1 MPIDQDKLGEL
12 LGTFVTDLGATI
24 AAGNIVVGHRLG
36 PYRALADAPAT
47 ADQLAQRTETD
58 PRYVTEWLRGQ
69 AAGGYVH
76 YDPDTEQFSLSDE
89 QAYALAGPDGL
100 CLPGAFMLALGALRA
115 ESQVTD
121 AFRTG
126 ARMGWHE
133 HHEDVFTGCEMFF
146 RPGYVANLTS
156 SWIPALD
163 GVADKLAVGGRVA
176 DVGCGHGAS
185 TVLLAQ
191 AYPKARILGSD
202 YHQASIDTAR
212 KRATDA
218 GVADRAR
225 FEVASAQT
233 FSGTGYDLS
242 RTWPRW
248 PPRSGA
254 GPMTSDSPRWRSGCG
269 SSRQVPGPLAAAAAG
284 WPALAARSPLLSGL
298 ARHVHDDPEVLTA
311 RLRRLPGTFVH
322 GDWKMGNL
330 GRHPDGQTILLDW
343 TLPGAGPACWD
354 LCWYLALNQARL
366 PEPKEAVIAHGPV
379 AALRHDRPGSASHP
393 DLPGGVPVQPG
404 GRDPATAR
412 PSQRHR
418 HRRGVRRLSQG
429 RATSDCPADDGPRPS
444 SNRHPRRITTLN
456 KANDKHHTARS
467 ARASRLTDLV
477 RRPLL
482 VGTDG
487 WVGGL

>member
-36 PYRALADAPAT
+36 LYRALADAPAT

-89 QAYALAGPDGL
+89 QAYALADPDGL

-126 ARMGWHE
+126 AGIGWHE

-212 KRATDA
+212 KRAADA

-233 FSGTGYDLS
+233 FSGTGYDLVATFDCLHDMGDPAGAA
-242 RTWPRW
+242 RHIRQALDADGTWLI
-248 PPRSGA
+248 
-254 GPMTSDSPRWRSGCG
+254 
-269 SSRQVPGPLAAAAAG
+269 VEPLASDTLAG
-284 WPALAARSPLLSGL
+284 NLNPVGRVYYSFSTFLCVPNARS
-298 ARHVHDDPEVLTA
+298 
-311 RLRRLPGTFVH
+311 
-322 GDWKMGNL
+322 
-330 GRHPDGQTILLDW
+330 
-343 TLPGAGPACWD
+343 
-354 LCWYLALNQARL
+354 
-366 PEPKEAVIAHGPV
+366 
-379 AALRHDRPGSASHP
+379 
-393 DLPGGVPVQPG
+393 QPG
-404 GRDPATAR
+404 GRTLGAQAGEAAIRRVAEQAGFTRFRRATETPFNAIYEAR
-412 PSQRHR
+412 P
-418 HRRGVRRLSQG
+418 
-429 RATSDCPADDGPRPS
+429 
-444 SNRHPRRITTLN
+444 
-456 KANDKHHTARS
+456 
-467 ARASRLTDLV
+467 
-477 RRPLL
+477 
-482 VGTDG
+482 
-487 WVGGL
+487 